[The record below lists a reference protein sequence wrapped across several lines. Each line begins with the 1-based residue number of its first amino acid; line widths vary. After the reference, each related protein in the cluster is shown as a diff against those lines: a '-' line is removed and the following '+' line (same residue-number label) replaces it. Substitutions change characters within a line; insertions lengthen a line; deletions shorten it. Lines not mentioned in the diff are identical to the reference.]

1 MVAAEIE
8 PNRDN
13 SARWRGLGI
22 ALLTLGLI
30 EAAVVL
36 IYTTQS
42 ILLGDVSIVITIST
56 AVIMV
61 VGDATL
67 DLPLVLLLFM
77 TDRLTVVRRWA
88 IMAAAITVVTVA
100 QSFWDTEVR
109 VWTGEPLGRGYFER
123 VIRSLPINLYAA
135 AMTVLLLAF
144 QMAYLTL
151 REQTSQLRIAHANER
166 TSQLSA
172 LRFQLNPHFLF
183 NALNSLSSLVVLGRS
198 VQAEEMI
205 ARLSDFLRATL
216 GEPSGAKVRL
226 DDELEMLD
234 AYLDVERV
242 RFADRMEVRLVL
254 PKELRRALVPPFV
267 LQPLAENA
275 VKYGVAASRRTVTIA
290 ISARCEGNDLLL
302 SIQDDGDCLPLV
314 GGSGVGL
321 ANIRERLALIY
332 GERAQLD
339 TGYGPN
345 GGFHASVYLP
355 LEFAPEPGPSVGND
369 QFRRH

>member
-8 PNRDN
+8 R
-13 SARWRGLGI
+13 SREGATRWRGLGI

-42 ILLGDVSIVITIST
+42 LLLGGVSIGVTIAT
-56 AVIMV
+56 AIIMV

-67 DLPLVLLLFM
+67 DLSLVFLLFT
-77 TDRLTVVRRWA
+77 TDRLGVVRRWT
-88 IMAAAITVVTVA
+88 IMAAAILVVTVA

-109 VWTGEPLGRGYFER
+109 VWTGEPLGRGYSER

-135 AMTVLLLAF
+135 TMTVLLLAF
-144 QMAYLTL
+144 QMAYLAL
-151 REQTSQLRIAHANER
+151 REQTARLRTAYASER
-166 TSQLSA
+166 ATQLSA

-198 VQAEEMI
+198 AQAEEMI

-226 DDELEMLD
+226 GDEFEMLD

-242 RFADRMEVRLVL
+242 RFQDRMDVRLML
-254 PKELRRALVPPFV
+254 PDALRKALVPPFL

-275 VKYGVAASRRTVTIA
+275 VKYGVAASHRTITIS
-290 ISARCEGNDLLL
+290 ISAQCTGDELLL
-302 SIQDDGDCLPLV
+302 SIEDDGECPPSI

-321 ANIRERLALIY
+321 ANIRERLILLY

-339 TGYGPN
+339 ARCGPSGGYQ
-345 GGFHASVYLP
+345 ASVRLP
-355 LEFAPEPGPSVGND
+355 LEFARTD
-369 QFRRH
+369 

>member
-1 MVAAEIE
+1 VATAAVE
-8 PNRDN
+8 PDHDE
-13 SARWRGLGI
+13 APRWRGLGV

-30 EAAVVL
+30 EAAVVM

-42 ILLGDVSIVITIST
+42 LLLGAVSIGVTIAT

-67 DLPLVLLLFM
+67 DLTLVFLLFM
-77 TDRLTVVRRWA
+77 TDKLNVVRRW
-88 IMAAAITVVTVA
+88 IILAAAILAVTVA

-109 VWTGEPLGRGYFER
+109 VWTGEPIGGGYYER
-123 VIRSLPINLYAA
+123 IIRSLPINLYAA
-135 AMTVLLLAF
+135 TMTVLLLAF
-144 QMAYLTL
+144 QMAYLAL
-151 REQTSQLRIAHANER
+151 REQTSRLKMSHAKER
-166 TSQLSA
+166 ATQLSA

-198 VQAEEMI
+198 AQAEEMI

-216 GEPSGAKVRL
+216 GEPSEAKVRL
-226 DDELEMLD
+226 GDEFEMLD

-242 RFADRMEVRLVL
+242 RFQDRMEVRLLL
-254 PKELRRALVPPFV
+254 PNELRKAMVPPFL

-290 ISARCEGNDLLL
+290 ISAQCSGDELLL
-302 SIQDDGDCLPLV
+302 SIQDDGDCSPMV

-321 ANIRERLALIY
+321 ANIRERLTLIY
-332 GERAQLD
+332 GERARLD
-339 TGYGPN
+339 ARCGPN
-345 GGFHASVYLP
+345 GGYQASVHLP
-355 LEFAPEPGPSVGND
+355 FELGPPIGDDPYS
-369 QFRRH
+369 RR